1 MNTKEKYKEQALE
14 KAREYANLVSTKIK
28 PQKIVLYGS
37 YAKGNW
43 REESDIDIA
52 VIVNT
57 IGDDYLEVGAML
69 YKLRRNIDDRIE
81 PVLLEE
87 KNDKSGF
94 LHEIMKHG
102 QILYNEHDILN

>member
-1 MNTKEKYKEQALE
+1 MDKSQAIE
-14 KAREYANLVSTKIK
+14 KAIEYANLVSIKIK

-43 REESDIDIA
+43 RKESDIDIA
-52 VIVNT
+52 VIVDS
-57 IGDDYLEVGAML
+57 IEDDFLETGAML

-87 KNDKSGF
+87 KYDKSGF
-94 LHEIMKHG
+94 VDEILKYG
-102 QILYNEHDILN
+102 QILYNDKIIK